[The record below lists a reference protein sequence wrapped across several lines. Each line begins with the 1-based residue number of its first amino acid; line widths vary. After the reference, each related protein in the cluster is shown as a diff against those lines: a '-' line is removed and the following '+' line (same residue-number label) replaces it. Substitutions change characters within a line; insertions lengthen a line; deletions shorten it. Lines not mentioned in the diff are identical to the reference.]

1 MKISKKKTLG
11 DFIILHKYTANH
23 DYLLYCSSDMA
34 CDGCNCFSFW
44 TICCPFTILYCQY
57 FHPLTT
63 QKIKISKKMKKNT
76 GDIII
81 LHMCTKNYDKMMYR
95 SWDIVH
101 DRWRDRWMDR
111 KSDIQRWV
119 PHLKTKTKSIK
130 PKLLKTLHLHQF
142 AS

>member
-1 MKISKKKTLG
+1 MIIWYTVPEIWYMMDVIAIFILGYFLHFYPHNSPPKWKFQKKTLG

-63 QKIKISKKMKKNT
+63 QKIKISEKWKKNT
-76 GDIII
+76 GDNMIIGAAEAT
-81 LHMCTKNYDKMMYR
+81 H
-95 SWDIVH
+95 SF
-101 DRWRDRWMDR
+101 
-111 KSDIQRWV
+111 
-119 PHLKTKTKSIK
+119 HLIS
-130 PKLLKTLHLHQF
+130 TLIYLE
-142 AS
+142 